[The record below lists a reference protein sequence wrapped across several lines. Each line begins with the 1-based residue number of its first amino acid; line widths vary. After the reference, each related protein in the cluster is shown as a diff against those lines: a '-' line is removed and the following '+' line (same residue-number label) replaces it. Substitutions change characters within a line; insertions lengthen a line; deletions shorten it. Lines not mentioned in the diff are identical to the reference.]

1 MDCIFDWFHVIQI
14 KGGNFKIAPF
24 FIALLSSFSHEIVRK
39 PLFPNPPYDRDAQ
52 WK

>member
-24 FIALLSSFSHEIVRK
+24 YYCSTLKV
-39 PLFPNPPYDRDAQ
+39 
-52 WK
+52 

>member
-24 FIALLSSFSHEIVRK
+24 FIAFLFRLNHGIVRK
-39 PLFPNPPYDRDAQ
+39 PLFPNLPCDRDAQ
-52 WK
+52 